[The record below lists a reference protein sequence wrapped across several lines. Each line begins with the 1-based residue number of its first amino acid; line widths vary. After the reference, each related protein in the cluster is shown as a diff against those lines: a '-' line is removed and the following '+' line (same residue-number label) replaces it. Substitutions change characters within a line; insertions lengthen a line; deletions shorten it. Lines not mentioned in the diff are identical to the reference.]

1 MSLLR
6 DYLEKTEPKARQGQ
20 DAQIPP
26 MLRQDRKKGMPGLRQ
41 RLPTAALVLALLFF
55 SGYIFKAS
63 FEELTARP
71 PQIPSRAVAAPE
83 VKPPAVSNGLTTLA
97 NVNRSSVE
105 IKSIVQEP
113 VVQEPVVTEP
123 EPLPVKAA
131 ANLPVEPVKEPA
143 IISQTEKPEPL
154 QIKEK
159 LQAAMVAG
167 KPKASNPEI
176 RQPDTAAQQNTV
188 MPEQYTKLPVAGP
201 EDYFNL
207 GLAAQKRGNIDQ
219 ALGYYRKVLNLNP
232 DHSKALLNLS
242 AIHIKT
248 GNSARAM
255 SILEKLHIQE
265 PDNADAMVNLGI
277 LYLKENEYARAETL
291 FEKALYLQGHNTTVL
306 FNLAYLNQL
315 QNNLERAGAFYARIS
330 RIDRDNTKALLA
342 AGSIQ
347 EKQKK
352 LPLALE
358 SYVQALNTTEVKNSE
373 PLRTKIE
380 NRIRLLQQIAAN
392 ADSKTINPE
401 ETHE

>member
-6 DYLEKTEPKARQGQ
+6 DYLEKTEPKARPGQ

-26 MLRQDRKKGMPGLRQ
+26 MLRQGNKKGRSGLLR
-41 RLPTAALVLALLFF
+41 RLQAMVVLLVLLFF
-55 SGYIFKAS
+55 SGYVFKAS
-63 FEELTARP
+63 FEGLTARP
-71 PQIPSRAVAAPE
+71 PEIPSRADAAPE
-83 VKPPAVSNGLTTLA
+83 IKPSAASNAPTTPGDV
-97 NVNRSSVE
+97 NVSSVG
-105 IKSIVQEP
+105 IKS
-113 VVQEPVVTEP
+113 VVQEPAVTKP

-131 ANLPVEPVKEPA
+131 ANLPVEAVKELA
-143 IISQTEKPEPL
+143 MIFQTERPDSL
-154 QIKEK
+154 QIQGK
-159 LQAAMVAG
+159 LQAAMAAN
-167 KPKASNPEI
+167 KPKENNPGI
-176 RQPDTAAQQNTV
+176 RQPDITAQENTV
-188 MPEQYTKLPVAGP
+188 VLEQYAKPPAAGP

-219 ALGYYRKVLNLNP
+219 ALGYYRKVLNLKP
-232 DHSKALLNLS
+232 DHSKALVNLS

-265 PDNADAMVNLGI
+265 PENVDAMVNLGI
-277 LYLKENEYARAETL
+277 LFLKENEHARAETL

-330 RIDRDNTKALLA
+330 EIDGDNTKALLA

-352 LPLALE
+352 LPQALG

-373 PLRTKIE
+373 PLRIKIE
-380 NRIRLLQQIAAN
+380 NRIRLLQQIAAS
-392 ADSKTINPE
+392 ADPMTINRTINSE